1 MNNPNHISQ
10 EEFDRIEQFIL
21 GNMYTEEADAF
32 KEELRQ
38 NPTLR
43 EKYSE
48 VEALI
53 NAVEEGALRS
63 SLKEFHEEME
73 FRAAATKGTN
83 KLPSWYWAAAAAIV
97 LLIAA
102 AVWVLFPLEPNHQRL
117 FAQYYQ
123 EDPGLITAM
132 SAAGKYDFD
141 RAMVEYKSGNYK
153 DAILRWEKQLLEKP
167 ENDTLNY
174 FLGSAHLALK
184 ETDVAIKYFES
195 VTKMPESR
203 FSEDNFWYLA
213 LAYLRQGSLEKA
225 QHNLNKSNHPLRE
238 QLLKSLQEK

>member
-1 MNNPNHISQ
+1 MNNQNHISQ
-10 EEFDRIEQFIL
+10 EEFERIEKFIL
-21 GNMYTEEADAF
+21 GNMYDQEADAF
-32 KEELRQ
+32 QEELKQ
-38 NPTLR
+38 NPTLG
-43 EKYSE
+43 EKYKE

-63 SLKEFHEEME
+63 SLKMLHEEME
-73 FRAAATKGTN
+73 FKAAATKQTN
-83 KLPSWYWAAAAAIV
+83 ILPSWYWAAAAAFV

-102 AVWVLFPLEPNHQRL
+102 AVWVLFSKEPSHQRL
-117 FAQYYQ
+117 FTQYYQ

-141 RAMVEYKSGNYK
+141 RAMVEYKSGNYR

-184 ETDVAIKYFES
+184 EADVAIKYFES
-195 VTKMPESR
+195 VTKMLESR

-225 QHNLNKSNHPLRE
+225 QHNLNKSNHPLKE
-238 QLLKSLQEK
+238 QLLKSLKEK